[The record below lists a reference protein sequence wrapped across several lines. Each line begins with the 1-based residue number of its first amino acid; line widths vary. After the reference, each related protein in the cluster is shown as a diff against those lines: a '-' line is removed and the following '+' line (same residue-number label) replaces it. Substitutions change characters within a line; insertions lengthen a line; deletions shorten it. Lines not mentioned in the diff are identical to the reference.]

1 MSERRV
7 YRPGTPAVRRKEWVE
22 LSDGSGLWVWE
33 MTAAESLTMGRNA
46 ERHPQ
51 DPRGEGIDQ
60 MESLVWQ
67 VMLSCRE
74 SDEEGAPRVFADHM
88 AAAVYG
94 LAHRDY
100 RAILEAIAR
109 LNGTDSEAGRV
120 TELFTPVNADGSNP
134 R

>member
-7 YRPGTPAVRRKEWVE
+7 YKPGTPAARRKEWVE
-22 LSDGSGLWVWE
+22 LADGAGLWVWE

-51 DPRGEGIDQ
+51 DPRGPGIDGS
-60 MESLVWQ
+60 ESLLWQ
-67 VMLSCRE
+67 VMLSCYE

-88 AAAVYG
+88 APAVYQ

-109 LNGTDSEAGRV
+109 LNGTDSEGGAAV
-120 TELFTPVNADGSNP
+120 DHFTPVSAGG
-134 R
+134 